1 MVFSTQRKNTTSLR
15 IGFLL
20 EQETVMGIVEAKNLT
35 FEYIRRDD
43 TGKIAFICQN
53 NSSENRIFL
62 PQKNCFNTETGQ
74 VEK

>member
-1 MVFSTQRKNTTSLR
+1 MEDGGNIIYRAVL
-15 IGFLL
+15 
-20 EQETVMGIVEAKNLT
+20 
-35 FEYIRRDD
+35 